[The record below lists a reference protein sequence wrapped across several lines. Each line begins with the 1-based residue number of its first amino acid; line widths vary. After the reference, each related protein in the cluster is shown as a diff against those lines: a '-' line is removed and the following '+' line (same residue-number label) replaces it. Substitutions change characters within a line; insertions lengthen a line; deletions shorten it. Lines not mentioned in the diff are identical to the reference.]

1 MMALLLRA
9 WRQVMRVTRACL
21 PSGLRGRVFFSIP
34 STTCGVSNAMID
46 WRAALSSALKQHE
59 EHHHH
64 G

>member
-1 MMALLLRA
+1 MALLLLA
-9 WRQVMRVTRACL
+9 WRQVMRVTSACL

-34 STTCGVSNAMID
+34 SITSGVSNAMID
-46 WRAALSSALKQHE
+46 WWAAHSSALKQHG